1 MCPGDEPSLTKTN
14 QAGSILLANLL
25 LPWQEFKQDFIELP
39 YRCFYLLGRDSYHM
53 KILMVS
59 PQPFFEPRG
68 TPISVYQRLEAL
80 SALGHEID
88 LVTYHVG
95 KDVEFPN
102 VKIHRVRE
110 IKRIQH
116 VRIGP
121 SRAKILLDVLVFFKA
136 IQLLLRKRYDVIH
149 SHEEASFFSMFL
161 AWIFRT
167 RHLYDMHSILSKQLG
182 NFNFG
187 NKPIFIKIFGALETM
202 VLKTCDAVI
211 TVGTDLQKYVKTIGS
226 DIPVIMIDNIALQAY
241 QTSVQLDDVE
251 QLKTK
256 LDLDGRLPI
265 VYTGTYEPYQG
276 LDMALECVGIVAK
289 QCPKVIFIF
298 VGAKNQQAREWTEIA
313 REMNLQAYVLFLDV
327 VSPAESM
334 VYLAYAAVLISPR
347 LDGTTTPLKIYS
359 YLHANRPIVATNI
372 TAHTQVLGPE
382 TAVLVE
388 PTKEAFAEGILRVL
402 RDPELAECIA
412 INAREFAKQK
422 FSHQDYISKVDQ
434 IYQSL
439 SSVLEVEEPALS
451 WRE

>member
-1 MCPGDEPSLTKTN
+1 
-14 QAGSILLANLL
+14 
-25 LPWQEFKQDFIELP
+25 
-39 YRCFYLLGRDSYHM
+39 M
-53 KILMVS
+53 KILMIS

-95 KDVEFPN
+95 TDVEFPN
-102 VKIHRVRE
+102 VKIHRVRK
-110 IKRIQH
+110 INMIQH

-136 IQLLLRKRYDVIH
+136 IQLLLGKRFDVIH

-167 RHLYDMHSILSKQLG
+167 RHLYDMHSVLSRQLS

-187 NKPIFIKIFGALETM
+187 NRPIFIKFFSFLETM

-211 TVGTDLQKYVKTIGS
+211 TVGADLENYVNTVAS
-226 DIPVIMIDNIALQAY
+226 YTRVVMIENIALQAY
-241 QTSVQLDDVE
+241 QTSIQQEDIEKLRN
-251 QLKTK
+251 K
-256 LDLDGRLPI
+256 LDLIGRLPI
-265 VYTGTYEPYQG
+265 VYTGTYERYQG
-276 LDMALECVGIVAK
+276 LTMALECVEIVAK
-289 QCPKVIFIF
+289 QYPGVIFIF
-298 VGAKNQQAREWTEIA
+298 VGAKNQQASEWTEIA
-313 REMNLQAYVLFLDV
+313 RDMNQQDHVLFLDAV
-327 VSPAESM
+327 PPSESM

-372 TAHTQVLGPE
+372 RAHTQVLKPE

-388 PTKEAFAEGILRVL
+388 PNKAAFAEGILRVL
-402 RDPELAECIA
+402 DDPELADCIA
-412 INAREFAKQK
+412 KNAHEFIQEK
-422 FSHQDYISKVDQ
+422 FSHQDYISKVNQ

-439 SSVLEVEEPALS
+439 ASIPEVEEPALS

>member
-1 MCPGDEPSLTKTN
+1 MASSGLLIYAALCKFIPGMCPGDEPSLTKTN

-202 VLKTCDAVI
+202 ALKTCDAVI
-211 TVGTDLQKYVKTIGS
+211 TVGADLEKYVKTVGS
-226 DIPVIMIDNIALQAY
+226 DIPVIMIENIALQAY
-241 QTSVQLDDVE
+241 QTAVQPDDVE
-251 QLKTK
+251 QLKNK

-265 VYTGTYEPYQG
+265 VYTGTYENYQG
-276 LDMALECVGIVAK
+276 LTMALECVEIVAK
-289 QCPKVIFIF
+289 QYPRVIFIF
-298 VGAKNQQAREWTEIA
+298 VGATNQQAREWTEIA
-313 REMNLQAYVLFLDV
+313 RDMNLQEHVLFLDV

-334 VYLAYAAVLISPR
+334 VFLAYAAVLISPR

-359 YLHANRPIVATNI
+359 YLHANKPIVATNI
-372 TAHTQVLGPE
+372 TAHTQLLSPE
-382 TAVLVE
+382 TAILVE
-388 PTKEAFAEGILRVL
+388 PNKDAFADGILRVL
-402 RDPELAECIA
+402 RDPELAEC
-412 INAREFAKQK
+412 
-422 FSHQDYISKVDQ
+422 
-434 IYQSL
+434 
-439 SSVLEVEEPALS
+439 
-451 WRE
+451 

>member
-1 MCPGDEPSLTKTN
+1 
-14 QAGSILLANLL
+14 
-25 LPWQEFKQDFIELP
+25 
-39 YRCFYLLGRDSYHM
+39 M
-53 KILMVS
+53 KILMIS

-95 KDVEFPN
+95 KDVELPN
-102 VKIHRVRE
+102 VKIHRVR
-110 IKRIQH
+110 KVKMIQH

-161 AWIFRT
+161 AGVFRT
-167 RHLYDMHSILSKQLG
+167 RHLYDMHSVLSRQLG

-187 NKPIFIKIFGALETM
+187 NKPIFIKIFGVLETM

-211 TVGTDLQKYVKTIGS
+211 TVGTDLENYVRTVGS
-226 DIPVIMIDNIALQAY
+226 DIRVEMIENIALQAY
-241 QTSVQLDDVE
+241 QTPVQSDDVE
-251 QLKTK
+251 ELRNK
-256 LDLDGRLPI
+256 LALDGRLPI
-265 VYTGTYEPYQG
+265 VYTGTYERYQG
-276 LDMALECVGIVAK
+276 LTMALESVEIVA
-289 QCPKVIFIF
+289 QHYPRVLFIF

-313 REMNLQAYVLFLDV
+313 RELGLQDHVLFLDV
-327 VSPAESM
+327 VPPAECM

-388 PTKEAFAEGILRVL
+388 PNKDAFAEGILRVL
-402 RDPELAECIA
+402 RDPEIAECIA
-412 INAREFAKQK
+412 KNAHEFAEEK
-422 FSHQDYISKVDQ
+422 FSHQDYISKVNQ

-439 SSVLEVEEPALS
+439 SSVLEVENPVLS

>member
-1 MCPGDEPSLTKTN
+1 
-14 QAGSILLANLL
+14 
-25 LPWQEFKQDFIELP
+25 
-39 YRCFYLLGRDSYHM
+39 M
-53 KILMVS
+53 KILMIS

-102 VKIHRVRE
+102 VKIYRVR
-110 IKRIQH
+110 KVKMIQH

-149 SHEEASFFSMFL
+149 AHEEASFFSMFL
-161 AWIFRT
+161 AGVFRT
-167 RHLYDMHSILSKQLG
+167 RHLYDMHSVLSRQLG

-187 NKPIFIKIFGALETM
+187 NKPIFIKIFCILETM
-202 VLKTCDAVI
+202 VLKSCDAVI
-211 TVGTDLQKYVKTIGS
+211 TVGPDLERYVKTVGS
-226 DIPVIMIDNIALQAY
+226 DIRVVMIENIALQAY
-241 QTSVQLDDVE
+241 QTSVQPEEVE
-251 QLKTK
+251 QLRNK

-265 VYTGTYEPYQG
+265 VYTGTYERYQG
-276 LDMALECVGIVAK
+276 LEMALECVETVAR
-289 QCPKVIFIF
+289 QHPRVIFIF

-313 REMNLQAYVLFLDV
+313 QAMNVQDHVLFLNV

-359 YLHANRPIVATNI
+359 YLHANKPIVATNI
-372 TAHTQVLGPE
+372 TAHTQVLSSRDGNACR
-382 TAVLVE
+382 TQQGR
-388 PTKEAFAEGILRVL
+388 FAEGILRVL

-412 INAREFAKQK
+412 KNADELAEEK
-422 FSHQDYISKVDQ
+422 FSHQDYISKVNQ
-434 IYQSL
+434 IYKSL
-439 SSVLEVEEPALS
+439 SSA
-451 WRE
+451 

>member
-1 MCPGDEPSLTKTN
+1 
-14 QAGSILLANLL
+14 
-25 LPWQEFKQDFIELP
+25 
-39 YRCFYLLGRDSYHM
+39 M
-53 KILMVS
+53 KILMIS

-80 SALGHEID
+80 STLGHEID

-102 VKIHRVRE
+102 VKIHRVRNV
-110 IKRIQH
+110 KMIQH

-121 SRAKILLDVLVFFKA
+121 SKAKILLDVLVFFKA
-136 IQLLLRKRYDVIH
+136 MQLLLGKRYDVIH

-167 RHLYDMHSILSKQLG
+167 RHLYDMHSVLSKQLG
-182 NFNFG
+182 NFDFG
-187 NKPIFIKIFGALETM
+187 NNSIFIRIFGVLETM

-211 TVGTDLQKYVKTIGS
+211 TVGADLEKYVKTLGS
-226 DIPVIMIDNIALQAY
+226 DIRVVTIENIALQAY
-241 QTSVQLDDVE
+241 QTSIQPDAVE
-251 QLKTK
+251 QLKNS

-265 VYTGTYEPYQG
+265 VYTGTYERYQG
-276 LDMALECVGIVAK
+276 LTMALECVEIVAK
-289 QCPKVIFIF
+289 QYPRAIFIF

-313 REMNLQAYVLFLDV
+313 RDMNLQEHVLFLDV
-327 VSPAESM
+327 VPPAECM
-334 VYLAYAAVLISPR
+334 VYLAYAGVLISPR
-347 LDGTTTPLKIYS
+347 LDSTTTPLKIYS

-372 TAHTQVLGPE
+372 TAHTQVLSPE

-388 PTKEAFAEGILRVL
+388 PNKEAFADGILRVL
-402 RDPELAECIA
+402 GDPELAECIA
-412 INAREFAKQK
+412 NNALESAKQK
-422 FSHQDYISKVDQ
+422 FSHQDYISKVKQ

-439 SSVLEVEEPALS
+439 SSVPEVEEPAVL

>member
-1 MCPGDEPSLTKTN
+1 
-14 QAGSILLANLL
+14 
-25 LPWQEFKQDFIELP
+25 
-39 YRCFYLLGRDSYHM
+39 M
-53 KILMVS
+53 KILMIS

-95 KDVEFPN
+95 KNVEFTN
-102 VKIHRVRE
+102 VKIHRVSK
-110 IKRIQH
+110 IKTIQH

-121 SRAKILLDVLVFFKA
+121 SRAKILLDVLVFSKA
-136 IQLLLRKRYDVIH
+136 IQLLLGKRYDVIH

-167 RHLYDMHSILSKQLG
+167 RHLYDMHSVLSKQLG

-187 NKPIFIKIFGALETM
+187 NKPIFIKIFGVLETM

-211 TVGTDLQKYVKTIGS
+211 TVGPDLENYVKTVGS
-226 DIPVIMIDNIALQAY
+226 DIRVVMIENIALQAY
-241 QTSVQLDDVE
+241 QTSVQSDDIE
-251 QLKTK
+251 QLKNK

-265 VYTGTYEPYQG
+265 VYTGTYENYQG
-276 LDMALECVGIVAK
+276 LRMALESVKTVTR
-289 QCPKVIFIF
+289 QFPSVIFIF

-313 REMNLQAYVLFLDV
+313 QGMDLQEHVLFLDV

-359 YLHANRPIVATNI
+359 YLHAKKPIVATNI
-372 TAHTQVLGPE
+372 TAHTQLLSLE

-388 PTKEAFAEGILRVL
+388 PNKDSFAEGILRVL
-402 RDPELAECIA
+402 RDTELAECIA
-412 INAREFAKQK
+412 KNAHEFAKEK
-422 FSHQDYISKVDQ
+422 FSYQDYISKVNQ

-439 SSVLEVEEPALS
+439 SSLSEVEEAVLS
-451 WRE
+451 LKE

>member
-1 MCPGDEPSLTKTN
+1 
-14 QAGSILLANLL
+14 
-25 LPWQEFKQDFIELP
+25 
-39 YRCFYLLGRDSYHM
+39 M
-53 KILMVS
+53 KILMIS

-102 VKIHRVRE
+102 VKIHRVR
-110 IKRIQH
+110 KVKMIQH

-121 SRAKILLDVLVFFKA
+121 SRAKLFLDVLVFYKS
-136 IQLLLRKRYDVIH
+136 IQLLLNKRYDVIH

-167 RHLYDMHSILSKQLG
+167 RHLYDMHSVLSKQLR

-187 NKPIFIKIFGALETM
+187 NKPIFIKLFRILETM

-211 TVGTDLQKYVKTIGS
+211 TVGPDLERYVKAVGPGIR
-226 DIPVIMIDNIALQAY
+226 VVMIENIALQAY
-241 QTSVQLDDVE
+241 QTGVQPDDVE
-251 QLKTK
+251 QLKNR
-256 LDLDGRLPI
+256 LNLDGRLPI
-265 VYTGTYEPYQG
+265 VYTGTYEDYQG
-276 LDMALECVGIVAK
+276 LHMVLESVKTVARK
-289 QCPKVIFIF
+289 YPYVIFIF
-298 VGAKNQQAREWTEIA
+298 VGAKNRQRQDWTEIA
-313 REMNLQAYVLFLDV
+313 QDMNVQDHVLFLDV
-327 VSPAESM
+327 VTPAESM
-334 VYLAYAAVLISPR
+334 VFLAYASVLISPR
-347 LDGTTTPLKIYS
+347 LDGTTTPLKVYS

-372 TAHTQVLGPE
+372 TAHTQVLSPE

-388 PTKEAFAEGILRVL
+388 PSEEAFAEGILRVL
-402 RDPELAECIA
+402 SDYELASYIANNAYEC
-412 INAREFAKQK
+412 AKQK
-422 FSHQDYISKVDQ
+422 FSHQDYISKVNQ

-439 SSVLEVEEPALS
+439 SSVVEVEEPALS